1 MKKLVLL
8 MVMFIMVWQVQAAIV
23 PTIATPT
30 PDSVL
35 TTSDEAAITSAV
47 ASFNSLSKAEKKAR
61 LKVAKKQ
68 LKQLKSDKR
77 KGLLSRAEEI
87 DQTLLIILCLIPPLG
102 VYLKTRELGW
112 KFWVSLL
119 LTLLFWLP
127 GFVFAILVVLDEI

>member
-1 MKKLVLL
+1 
-8 MVMFIMVWQVQAAIV
+8 MVWQVQAALM
-23 PTIATPT
+23 PTISTPT

-77 KGLLSRAEEI
+77 K
-87 DQTLLIILCLIPPLG
+87 
-102 VYLKTRELGW
+102 
-112 KFWVSLL
+112 
-119 LTLLFWLP
+119 
-127 GFVFAILVVLDEI
+127 